1 MDRLAAKALLLF
13 SVVWI
18 TGKLRTF
25 FFFSLARKFSL
36 PRVFFLSSLNF
47 DFQTIRMR
55 KGEREKNIIPYLSVE
70 MSLSLSRTV
79 KLNVDL
85 LSRVLFFYGPS

>member
-25 FFFSLARKFSL
+25 FFFFSREKIHSPSSL
-36 PRVFFLSSLNF
+36 LSSLNF
-47 DFQTIRMR
+47 DFKTIRTR
-55 KGEREKNIIPYLSVE
+55 KREIEFPTFPSSCL
-70 MSLSLSRTV
+70 SLSLSGTV
-79 KLNVDL
+79 KRRASL
-85 LSRVLFFYGPS
+85 